1 MGTTEK
7 LTARKGGIVGGAG
20 GAGGA
25 GDMLTS
31 RRCTTRSELFQTR
44 KDQFLK
50 ASKVRNTHSIYWFT
64 RFRFHSSPRSNN
76 VSNNES
82 NNT

>member
-1 MGTTEK
+1 M
-7 LTARKGGIVGGAG
+7 GGAG
-20 GAGGA
+20 GAA
-25 GDMLTS
+25 DMLTS

-50 ASKVRNTHSIYWFT
+50 ASQVRNTHSIYGVPFEWYEGEIS
-64 RFRFHSSPRSNN
+64 HSPNPF